1 MTDTYLDMVNS
12 GLGKQVAGKLGL
24 PRPVSLRRYRV
35 NGDFPQGAVLVLGAG
50 QAADGVAKTLLDW
63 GLDVRRSA
71 ADVDRV
77 GAVVLDYTGARR
89 PSDLGGPALEL
100 SSALRKLR
108 PGGRVI
114 TLSRP
119 AAGIGTGAASGTVA
133 GTEQLSPSEAAARQG
148 VVGML
153 RSVAQE
159 MRGGVTANGVLV
171 ADGVATDAPS
181 VTGAIRFFLSGRSAY
196 VDGQFLTVGD
206 DRGDA
211 SVDWEHPVA
220 GKVAVVTGA
229 ARGIGEQV
237 ARTLAASGATVVPV
251 DVPAAGDALT
261 TLANDLRVPALQLD
275 VTDPQAGQKILDLVA
290 GRYGRLDLV
299 VHNAGITRDKMLA
312 NMDDAKWNSVIAVNI
327 ESQLSINET
336 LLSSDKLGSAPRIVC
351 LASTSGVAGNRGQT
365 NYAASKAGVI
375 GEVAATAP
383 LIAAKGGTI
392 NAVAPGFIESEM
404 TAKIPAARR
413 QISRRLN
420 SLQQGGTPV
429 DVAQAITFLLSD
441 AAGGINGQTLRVCGQ
456 SMVGA

>member
-12 GLGKQVAGKLGL
+12 GLGKQLASKLGL
-24 PRPVSLRRYRV
+24 PRPVTLRRFKA
-35 NGDFPQGAVLVLGAG
+35 GADFPDGSVLVLGKGRAG
-50 QAADGVAKTLLDW
+50 DAAAKDLLAW
-63 GLDVRRSA
+63 NLDVRRTA
-71 ADVDRV
+71 QDVDRV
-77 GAVVLDYTGARR
+77 GAVVIDYTEAES
-89 PSDLGGPALEL
+89 PAQLGGPALEL
-100 SSALRKLR
+100 ASALRKLR

-119 AAGIGTGAASGTVA
+119 ALGIGTGAASGAA
-133 GTEQLSPSEAAARQG
+133 GSEALSPAVSAARQG
-148 VVGML
+148 AVGIL

-159 MRGGVTANGVLV
+159 MRGGVTANGVLI
-171 ADGVATDAPS
+171 ADGVAVDAPS

-211 SVDWEHPVA
+211 GLDWDHPVA

-237 ARTLAASGATVVPV
+237 TRTLAASGATVIPV
-251 DVPAAGDALT
+251 DVPMAGDALT
-261 TLANDLRVPALQLD
+261 KLANELRVPALQLD
-275 VTDPQAGQKILDLVA
+275 VTDPQAGQKILDLVTA
-290 GRYGRLDLV
+290 RYGRLDLV

-312 NMDDAKWNSVIAVNI
+312 NMDQAKWDSVIAVNI
-327 ESQLSINET
+327 ESQLRINET
-336 LLSSDKLGSAPRIVC
+336 LLASEDLGAAPRIVC

-375 GEVAATAP
+375 GLVAATAP

-392 NAVAPGFIESEM
+392 NAVAPGFIESDM

-420 SLQQGGTPV
+420 SLQQGGLPV

-456 SMVGA
+456 SLVGA

>member
-12 GLGKQVAGKLGL
+12 GLGKQVASKLGL
-24 PRPVSLRRYRV
+24 PRPVTLRRFKA
-35 NGDFPQGAVLVLGAG
+35 GADFPDGSVLVLGKGRAG
-50 QAADGVAKTLLDW
+50 DAAAKDLLAW
-63 GLDVRRSA
+63 NLDVRRTA
-71 ADVDRV
+71 QDVDRV
-77 GAVVLDYTGARR
+77 GAVVIDYTEAES
-89 PSDLGGPALEL
+89 PAQLGGPALEL
-100 SSALRKLR
+100 ASALRKLR

-119 AAGIGTGAASGTVA
+119 ALGIGTGAASGAA
-133 GTEQLSPSEAAARQG
+133 GSEALSPAVSAARQG
-148 VVGML
+148 AVGIL

-159 MRGGVTANGVLV
+159 MRGGVTANGVLI
-171 ADGVATDAPS
+171 ADGVAVDAPS

-211 SVDWEHPVA
+211 GLDWDHPVA

-237 ARTLAASGATVVPV
+237 TRTLAASGATVIPV
-251 DVPAAGDALT
+251 DVPMAGDALT
-261 TLANDLRVPALQLD
+261 KLANELRVPALQLD
-275 VTDPQAGQKILDLVA
+275 VTDPQAGQKILDLVTA
-290 GRYGRLDLV
+290 RYGRLDLV

-312 NMDDAKWNSVIAVNI
+312 NMDQAKWDSVIAVNI
-327 ESQLSINET
+327 ESQLRINET
-336 LLSSDKLGSAPRIVC
+336 LLASEDLGAAPRIVC

-375 GEVAATAP
+375 GLVAATAP

-392 NAVAPGFIESEM
+392 NAVAPGFIESDM

-420 SLQQGGTPV
+420 SLQQGGLPV

-456 SMVGA
+456 SLVGA